1 MKMSKLL
8 KRALMIMIL
17 LFGIVATTTS
27 ILSGWNLYRSLTEEF
42 KSKGTAIARSI
53 ADFSVEILELFP
65 NSGDGRLSSSNNDRG
80 GLTDGITDPR

>member
-1 MKMSKLL
+1 MSKLL

-65 NSGDGRLSSSNNDRG
+65 HSGYGRQSSSNNDRG
-80 GLTDGITDPR
+80 GLTDGITAPR